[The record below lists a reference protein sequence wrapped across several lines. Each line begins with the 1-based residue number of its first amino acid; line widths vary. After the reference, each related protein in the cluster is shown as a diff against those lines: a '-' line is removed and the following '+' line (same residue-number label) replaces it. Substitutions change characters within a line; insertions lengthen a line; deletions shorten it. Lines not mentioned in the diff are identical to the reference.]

1 MIEPTTL
8 PLATNYN
15 KVNILAPHESADNSF
30 NHDFAFPE
38 ASSMTKILT
47 DFGNLNVSDENTL
60 TDPLRVVGDH
70 KNLQGID
77 DVVTLKA
84 ELEATRRKLAEYEAR
99 SKIGSQS
106 SKPLK
111 DDSSQS
117 PYSSSPKRNLPRNET
132 VWPEHQS
139 SLPNAPPP
147 PRPSPLQFPYSV
159 PPLRIPSAS
168 LPFQIPN
175 SDSNPISSNP
185 I

>member
-30 NHDFAFPE
+30 DHDFPFPE
-38 ASSMTKILT
+38 ASSITKILT

-60 TDPLRVVGDH
+60 TDPLRVVAGND
-70 KNLQGID
+70 NLKGID

-106 SKPLK
+106 PK

-117 PYSSSPKRNLPRNET
+117 PYSSSPKRNLPRNDT
-132 VWPEHQS
+132 VWPEHKS
-139 SLPNAPPP
+139 SIPNAPPP

-175 SDSNPISSNP
+175 SDTNPISSNP